1 MKEKKSQLWK
11 PLLSLLHQSSIS
23 TLPLPPLFYAFVPS
37 YLLAF
42 PRRRWAFSNAFHN
55 EKKKKNESK
64 NLPLWSSNPISI
76 KQSIFLSSFH
86 FSILNS
92 HFATYSFYIDHIIIC
107 MHMKG
112 NNCQKQKIF
121 FSIELIK
128 YHRYICCVFYTFF
141 IYPL

>member
-1 MKEKKSQLWK
+1 MKEKNHNYENHCFPFSISHLFLLCLC
-11 PLLSLLHQSSIS
+11 LLSSMHLFLLIYWLFPAGAEHSQMLSIM
-23 TLPLPPLFYAFVPS
+23 
-37 YLLAF
+37 
-42 PRRRWAFSNAFHN
+42 
-55 EKKKKNESK
+55 KKKKNESK